1 MDLAPDARAHL
12 LRLAAGTPPTGALAL
27 AYVPEHGERVGVVV
41 SGGNTTAVDFG
52 R

>member
-1 MDLAPDARAHL
+1 MVAEPGGAAA
-12 LRLAAGTPPTGALAL
+12 LAALLSGRFAPAPGARIAI
-27 AYVPEHGERVGVVV
+27 VV